1 MKWEPGAS
9 SSMLKAS
16 KLGKSQE
23 SNSGRVMAQKKG
35 KMQAAKGK
43 SSAKNEKNRQ
53 QKVWKQVE
61 AQREAARRKQTRNRA
76 IIAIVAVLLV
86 AAVALA
92 GYLVAQSGNDKPS
105 GDVLSGQRPEKIAAL
120 SGQEAVDA
128 AQGILLSE
136 KGVYQATSGVPTIEM
151 WYSYGCP
158 ACLNLEHK
166 LGDKVLAFAKDGKA
180 NLVLHP
186 VATHALPWTIIAGNA
201 SMQVAA
207 EQPEKALDFHQAL
220 IDAGYE
226 VMFAKGEDAGWKDQG
241 NSTIMTDPAKSLE
254 KIKEVAKKVGIK
266 DEIINSFKAEPQSA
280 LLEKWQKQ
288 WADAAGKQTQQV
300 GTPMFASNGK
310 LVENP
315 INQDGSFN
323 EDVLLG
329 K

>member
-1 MKWEPGAS
+1 
-9 SSMLKAS
+9 
-16 KLGKSQE
+16 
-23 SNSGRVMAQKKG
+23 MAKKKG
-35 KMQAAKGK
+35 KMQTGKIKSSSPAAKK
-43 SSAKNEKNRQ
+43 RQ
-53 QKVWKQVE
+53 EKVWKQVE
-61 AQREAARRKQTRNRA
+61 AQREAARRKQTRNRVV
-76 IIAIVAVLLV
+76 IAIVAVLVV

-92 GYLVAQSGNDKPS
+92 GYLVAQRGNSESQGNSGA
-105 GDVLSGQRPEKIAAL
+105 VLSGQPAEKVAAL
-120 SGQEAVDA
+120 SGQQAVDA
-128 AQGILLSE
+128 AQGILIGQ
-136 KGVYQATSGVPTIEM
+136 KGVYKATAGVPTIEM

-201 SMQVAA
+201 CMQVAA
-207 EQPEKALDFHQAL
+207 EQPEKTLEFHQAL
-220 IDAGYE
+220 IDAGYG

-241 NSTIMTDPAKSLE
+241 NSTIMADPAKSLE
-254 KIKEVAKKVGIK
+254 KIKEVAKKVGVK
-266 DEIINSFKAEPQSA
+266 DEIINSFKADPQSA

-288 WADAAGKQTQQV
+288 WAEAAGKQTQQV

>member
-1 MKWEPGAS
+1 
-9 SSMLKAS
+9 
-16 KLGKSQE
+16 
-23 SNSGRVMAQKKG
+23 MAQKKG

-76 IIAIVAVLLV
+76 IIAIVAVLVV
-86 AAVALA
+86 AAVGLA
-92 GYLVAQSGNDKPS
+92 GYLIAQRGNNIAHAS
-105 GDVLSGQRPEKIAAL
+105 RSAGGAVLSGQSPEKVAAL

-128 AQGILLSE
+128 AQGILVGQ
-136 KGVYQATSGVPTIEM
+136 KGVYKATAGVPTIEM

-207 EQPEKALDFHQAL
+207 TQPEKTLDFHQAL

-226 VMFAKGEDAGWKDQG
+226 VMFAKGKDAGWKDQG
-241 NSTIMTDPAKSLE
+241 NSTLMTDPAKSLE

-266 DEIINSFKAEPQSA
+266 EEIINSFKADPQSA

>member
-1 MKWEPGAS
+1 
-9 SSMLKAS
+9 
-16 KLGKSQE
+16 
-23 SNSGRVMAQKKG
+23 MAQKKG

-61 AQREAARRKQTRNRA
+61 AQREAARRQQTVKRVVIG
-76 IIAIVAVLLV
+76 IIAVLVV
-86 AAVALA
+86 AAVALS
-92 GYLVAQSGNDKPS
+92 GYLIAQRGNNIAHAS
-105 GDVLSGQRPEKIAAL
+105 RSAGGAVVSGQSPEKVSAL
-120 SGQEAVDA
+120 SGQQAVDA
-128 AQGILLSE
+128 AQGILVGQ
-136 KGVYQATSGVPTIEM
+136 KGVYQVTSGVPTIEM

-166 LGDKVLAFAKDGKA
+166 LGDKILAFAKDGKA

-201 SMQVAA
+201 AMQVAA
-207 EQPEKALDFHQAL
+207 GQPDKALAFHQAL
-220 IDAGYE
+220 IDAGYG
-226 VMFAKGEDAGWKDQG
+226 VMFAKGEEVGWKDQG
-241 NSTIMTDPAKSLE
+241 NSTLMTDPAKSLE
-254 KIKEVAKKVGIK
+254 KIKKVAKKVGVK
-266 DEIINSFKAEPQSA
+266 EEIINSFKAEPQSA

>member
-1 MKWEPGAS
+1 
-9 SSMLKAS
+9 
-16 KLGKSQE
+16 
-23 SNSGRVMAQKKG
+23 MAQQKG
-35 KMQAAKGK
+35 KFQTGKIK
-43 SSAKNEKNRQ
+43 SSAKYAQNRQ
-53 QKVWKQVE
+53 EQVWKQVE
-61 AQREAARRKQTRNRA
+61 ARREEARRKQTRKRA
-76 IIAIVAVLLV
+76 IIAIVSVLVV

-92 GYLVAQSGNDKPS
+92 GYLVAQSGN
-105 GDVLSGQRPEKIAAL
+105 GEAQGNTGAVISGQRPEKVAAL

-128 AQGILLSE
+128 AQGILIGQ
-136 KGVYQATSGVPTIEM
+136 KGVYKATSGVPTIEM
-151 WYSYGCP
+151 WFSYGCP
-158 ACLNLEHK
+158 ACLNLEHQ
-166 LGDKVLAFAKDGKA
+166 LGDKILAFAKDGKA

-207 EQPEKALDFHQAL
+207 GQPEKTLEFHQAL
-220 IDAGYE
+220 IDAGYGA
-226 VMFAKGEDAGWKDQG
+226 MFAKGEDAGWKDQG
-241 NSTIMTDPAKSLE
+241 NSTLLADPGKSLE
-254 KIKEVAKKVGIK
+254 KIKEVAKKVGVK
-266 DEIINSFKAEPQSA
+266 DEIISSFKADPQSA

-323 EDVLLG
+323 EGALLG

>member
-1 MKWEPGAS
+1 
-9 SSMLKAS
+9 
-16 KLGKSQE
+16 
-23 SNSGRVMAQKKG
+23 MAQKKG

-61 AQREAARRKQTRNRA
+61 AQREAARRQQTVKRLVIG
-76 IIAIVAVLLV
+76 IIAVLVV

-92 GYLVAQSGNDKPS
+92 GYLVAQSGNNKAN
-105 GDVLSGQRPEKIAAL
+105 GDVLSGKRPEKIATL

-207 EQPEKALDFHQAL
+207 GQPDKALAFHQAL
-220 IDAGYE
+220 IAAGYG
-226 VMFAKGEDAGWKDQG
+226 VMFAKGEEVGWKDQG
-241 NSTIMTDPAKSLE
+241 NSTLMTDPGKSLE
-254 KIKEVAKKVGIK
+254 KIKEVAKKVGVK
-266 DEIINSFKAEPQSA
+266 DEIISSFKAEPQSA

>member
-1 MKWEPGAS
+1 
-9 SSMLKAS
+9 
-16 KLGKSQE
+16 
-23 SNSGRVMAQKKG
+23 MAQKKG
-35 KMQAAKGK
+35 KFQTGKIK
-43 SSAKNEKNRQ
+43 SSAMYAQNRQ
-53 QKVWKQVE
+53 EQVWKQVE
-61 AQREAARRKQTRNRA
+61 AQREAARRKQTLKRA

-92 GYLVAQSGNDKPS
+92 GYLVAQSGNNGNPVAES
-105 GDVLSGQRPEKIAAL
+105 GNNKADGAVLSGKRPEKIATL

-151 WYSYGCP
+151 WFSYGCP
-158 ACLNLEHK
+158 ACLNLEHQ
-166 LGDKVLAFAKDGKA
+166 LGDKILAFAKDGKA

-207 EQPEKALDFHQAL
+207 GQPDKALAFHQAL
-220 IDAGYE
+220 IAAGYG
-226 VMFAKGEDAGWKDQG
+226 VMFAKGEEVGWKDQG
-241 NSTIMTDPAKSLE
+241 NSTLMTDPGKSLE
-254 KIKEVAKKVGIK
+254 KIKEVAKKVGVK
-266 DEIINSFKAEPQSA
+266 DEIISSFKAEPQSA

>member
-1 MKWEPGAS
+1 
-9 SSMLKAS
+9 
-16 KLGKSQE
+16 
-23 SNSGRVMAQKKG
+23 MAKKKG
-35 KMQAAKGK
+35 KMQTGKIKSSSPAAKK
-43 SSAKNEKNRQ
+43 RQ
-53 QKVWKQVE
+53 EKVWKQVE
-61 AQREAARRKQTRNRA
+61 AQREAARRKQTRNRVV
-76 IIAIVAVLLV
+76 IAIVAVLVV
-86 AAVALA
+86 AAVALS
-92 GYLVAQSGNDKPS
+92 GYLIAQRGNNIAHAS
-105 GDVLSGQRPEKIAAL
+105 RSAGGAVLSGQSPEKVAAL
-120 SGQEAVDA
+120 SGQQAVDA
-128 AQGILLSE
+128 AQGILIGQ
-136 KGVYQATSGVPTIEM
+136 KGVYKATAGVPTIEM

-201 SMQVAA
+201 SMAVAA
-207 EQPEKALDFHQAL
+207 GQPEKTLEFHQAL
-220 IDAGYE
+220 IDAGYG

-241 NSTIMTDPAKSLE
+241 NSTIMADPAKSLE
-254 KIKEVAKKVGIK
+254 KIKEVAKKVGVK
-266 DEIINSFKAEPQSA
+266 DEIISSFKADLQSA

-288 WADAAGKQTQQV
+288 WAEAAGKQSQQV

>member
-1 MKWEPGAS
+1 
-9 SSMLKAS
+9 
-16 KLGKSQE
+16 
-23 SNSGRVMAQKKG
+23 MAQKKG
-35 KMQAAKGK
+35 KFQTGKIK
-43 SSAKNEKNRQ
+43 SSAKYKQHRQ
-53 QKVWKQVE
+53 EQVWKQVE
-61 AQREAARRKQTRNRA
+61 ARREAARRKQTRKRA

-92 GYLVAQSGNDKPS
+92 GYLVAQSGNNKAN

-120 SGQEAVDA
+120 TGQQAVDA
-128 AQGILLSE
+128 AQGILIGQ
-136 KGVYQATSGVPTIEM
+136 KGVYQATSGVPSIEM
-151 WYSYGCP
+151 WFSYGCP
-158 ACLNLEHK
+158 ACLNLEHQ
-166 LGDKVLAFAKDGKA
+166 LGEKILAFAKEGKA

-207 EQPEKALDFHQAL
+207 GQPEKTLAFHQGL
-220 IDAGYE
+220 IDAGYG
-226 VMFAKGEDAGWKDQG
+226 VMFAKGEDTGWKDQG
-241 NSTIMTDPAKSLE
+241 NSTIMTDPGKSLE
-254 KIKEVAKKVGIK
+254 KIKEVAKSIGVK

-315 INQDGSFN
+315 INQDGTFN
-323 EDVLLG
+323 EDLLLG
-329 K
+329 KK

>member
-1 MKWEPGAS
+1 
-9 SSMLKAS
+9 
-16 KLGKSQE
+16 
-23 SNSGRVMAQKKG
+23 MAQKKG
-35 KMQAAKGK
+35 KMQAAKSK

-76 IIAIVAVLLV
+76 IIAIVAVLVV

-120 SGQEAVDA
+120 SGKQAVDA
-128 AQGILLSE
+128 AQGILVGK
-136 KGVYQATSGVPTIEM
+136 KGVYKATSGVPTIEM
-151 WYSYGCP
+151 WFSYGCP

-166 LGDKVLAFAKDGKA
+166 LGDKILAFAKDGKA

-186 VATHALPWTIIAGNA
+186 VATHELPWTIIAGNA

-207 EQPEKALDFHQAL
+207 GQPEKTLAFHQAL
-220 IDAGYE
+220 IDAGYG
-226 VMFAKGEDAGWKDQG
+226 VMFAKGEDVGWKDQG
-241 NSTIMTDPAKSLE
+241 NSTIMADPAKSLE
-254 KIKEVAKKVGIK
+254 KIKKVAKEVGVK
-266 DEIINSFKAEPQSA
+266 AEIINSFKAEPQSEM
-280 LLEKWQKQ
+280 LMKWQKQ
-288 WADAAGKQTQQV
+288 WAEAAGKQTQQV

-310 LVENP
+310 LVDNP
-315 INQDGSFN
+315 INQDGTFN